1 MLLPKTYLVRMK
13 EQERYRWWKPIV
25 AFLLACLLFV
35 LFTGIAFFAIG
46 FSGAPSPIGALLEQ
60 SETLTADELMQQGL
74 ESLAE
79 SGLGISLLLGSV
91 ILLLP
96 AVWIAM
102 NATRLGGFRTLS
114 SVEGHLRW
122 KRIGRLIV
130 PVLLVFAVGNAAE
143 LALGSILAGTLP
155 EFSVPSFSYIL
166 AILIL
171 VPFQSAAEEY
181 AYRGFLMQSF
191 GSWIPVTAIPLL
203 LQAVIFMGSH
213 TYNVWGLISILA
225 FGLIAG
231 ILALKTGGLETSIV
245 FHAMNNICA
254 FLVSAAVGANAMA
267 AEATN
272 LDMALSIA
280 LDLIVFFMILHIA
293 KKEGWLLGKDALDKT
308 AAAELAPKHMKD
320 R

>member
-60 SETLTADELMQQGL
+60 SETLTADELLQQGL

-96 AVWIAM
+96 AIWIAM
-102 NATRLGGFRTLS
+102 NATRLGGLKTLS

-122 KRIGRLIV
+122 QRIGRLIV
-130 PVLLVFAVGNAAE
+130 PVFLIFAVGNLAE
-143 LALGSILAGTLP
+143 LAITCLLSGEMPAFSLP
-155 EFSVPSFSYIL
+155 SLSYIL
-166 AILIL
+166 MILIL
-171 VPFQSAAEEY
+171 VPIQSATEEY

-191 GSWIPVTAIPLL
+191 GSWIPIAIIPLI
-203 LQAVIFMGSH
+203 LQAVIIMGSH
-213 TYNVWGLISILA
+213 TYNIWGLLAILA

-231 ILALKTGGLETSIV
+231 ILALKTGGLEASIV

-267 AEATN
+267 AEATI

-280 LDLIVFFMILHIA
+280 LDLIVFFAILHIM
-293 KKEGWLLGKDALDKT
+293 KKKGWLIDGT
-308 AAAELAPKHMKD
+308 ERENAPSAPQHMKHE
-320 R
+320 

>member
-35 LFTGIAFFAIG
+35 LFMGIVFFATG
-46 FSGAPSPIGALLEQ
+46 FSGVPSPIGALLEQ

-79 SGLGISLLLGSV
+79 SGLGISLLLGPV

-102 NATRLGGFRTLS
+102 NATRLGGLKTLS

-122 KRIGRLIV
+122 KRIGCLIV
-130 PVLLVFAVGNAAE
+130 PLLLVFAVGNAAE
-143 LALGSILAGTLP
+143 LALGSILAEALP
-155 EFSVPSFSYIL
+155 EFSVPSLSYIL

-181 AYRGFLMQSF
+181 AYRGFLMQAF

-203 LQAVIFMGSH
+203 LQALIFMGSH
-213 TYNVWGLISILA
+213 AYNVWGLISILA

-231 ILALKTGGLETSIV
+231 ILALKTGGLEASIV
-245 FHAMNNICA
+245 FHAANNICA
-254 FLVSAAVGANAMA
+254 LLIASLVGANAMA
-267 AEATN
+267 ADAAI
-272 LDMALSIA
+272 LDMVLSIA
-280 LDLIVFFMILHIA
+280 LDLIVFFIILHIA
-293 KKEGWLLGKDALDKT
+293 KKDGWLLGKDALDKT

>member
-25 AFLLACLLFV
+25 CFLLAGFLFA

-46 FSGAPSPIGALLEQ
+46 FSGAPSPIGVLLEQ
-60 SETLTADELMQQGL
+60 SETLAADELMQQGL

-96 AVWIAM
+96 AIWIAM

-122 KRIGRLIV
+122 QRIGRLIV
-130 PVLLVFAVGNAAE
+130 PVFLIFAVGNLAE
-143 LALGSILAGTLP
+143 LAIICLLSGEMPAFSLP
-155 EFSVPSFSYIL
+155 SLSYIL

-171 VPFQSAAEEY
+171 VPFQSATEEY
-181 AYRGFLMQSF
+181 AYRGFLMQAF
-191 GSWIPVTAIPLL
+191 GSWIPIAIIPLI

-213 TYNVWGLISILA
+213 TYNVWGLISILV

-231 ILALKTGGLETSIV
+231 ILTLKTGGLEASIV

-267 AEATN
+267 AEATI

-280 LDLIVFFMILHIA
+280 LDLIVFFAILHIM
-293 KKEGWLLGKDALDKT
+293 KKKGWLIDGT
-308 AAAELAPKHMKD
+308 EGENAPSAPQHMK

>member
-1 MLLPKTYLVRMK
+1 MLLPKTYLIRMK

-122 KRIGRLIV
+122 QRIGRLIV
-130 PVLLVFAVGNAAE
+130 PVFLIFAVGNLAE
-143 LALGSILAGTLP
+143 LAITCLLSGEMPAFSLP
-155 EFSVPSFSYIL
+155 NLSYIL
-166 AILIL
+166 MILIL
-171 VPFQSAAEEY
+171 VPIQSATEEY

-191 GSWIPVTAIPLL
+191 GSWIPIAIIPLI

-213 TYNVWGLISILA
+213 AYNIWGLLAILA

-231 ILALKTGGLETSIV
+231 ILTLKTGGLEASIV

-254 FLVSAAVGANAMA
+254 FLVSAAAGANAMA
-267 AEATN
+267 AEATI

-280 LDLIVFFMILHIA
+280 LDLIVFFVILHVA
-293 KKEGWLLGKDALDKT
+293 KKEGWLVDGAKAEHVP
-308 AAAELAPKHMKD
+308 AAPQHMKHE
-320 R
+320 

>member
-96 AVWIAM
+96 AIWIAM
-102 NATRLGGFRTLS
+102 NATRLGGLKTLS

-122 KRIGRLIV
+122 QRIGRLIV
-130 PVLLVFAVGNAAE
+130 PVFLIFAVGNLAE
-143 LALGSILAGTLP
+143 LAITCLLSGEMPAFSLP
-155 EFSVPSFSYIL
+155 SLSYIL
-166 AILIL
+166 MILIL
-171 VPFQSAAEEY
+171 VPIQSATEEY

-191 GSWIPVTAIPLL
+191 GSWIPIAIIPLI

-213 TYNVWGLISILA
+213 TYNIWGLLAILA

-231 ILALKTGGLETSIV
+231 ILALKTGGLEASIV

-267 AEATN
+267 AEATI

-280 LDLIVFFMILHIA
+280 LDLIVFFAILHIM
-293 KKEGWLLGKDALDKT
+293 KKKGWLIDGT
-308 AAAELAPKHMKD
+308 ERENAPSAPQHMKHE
-320 R
+320 

>member
-13 EQERYRWWKPIV
+13 EHERYRWWKPIV

-96 AVWIAM
+96 AIWIAM
-102 NATRLGGFRTLS
+102 NATRLGGLKTLS

-130 PVLLVFAVGNAAE
+130 PAFLIFAVGNLAE
-143 LALGSILAGTLP
+143 LAIASILSGEMPAFSLP
-155 EFSVPSFSYIL
+155 SLSYIL

-203 LQAVIFMGSH
+203 QALIFMGSH

-267 AEATN
+267 AEATI

>member
-13 EQERYRWWKPIV
+13 EQERYRWWKSI
-25 AFLLACLLFV
+25 ACFLLAGFLFV
-35 LFTGIAFFAIG
+35 VFMVLAMFALG
-46 FSGAPSPIGALLEQ
+46 ASGMLPPFEVLLQ
-60 SETLTADELMQQGL
+60 DTDSLTADELMDEAMGLMTGRGL
-74 ESLAE
+74 EIA
-79 SGLGISLLLGSV
+79 LLLGSV

-96 AVWIAM
+96 ALWIAM
-102 NATRLGGFRTLS
+102 KATRLGGLRTLS

-122 KRIGRLIV
+122 QRIGRLIV
-130 PVLLVFAVGNAAE
+130 PVFLIFAVGNLAE
-143 LALGSILAGTLP
+143 LAITCLLSGEMPAFSLP
-155 EFSVPSFSYIL
+155 SLSYIL
-166 AILIL
+166 TILIL
-171 VPFQSAAEEY
+171 VPIQSATEEY

-191 GSWIPVTAIPLL
+191 GSWIPIAIIPLI

-213 TYNVWGLISILA
+213 TYNVWGLISILV

-231 ILALKTGGLETSIV
+231 ILTLKTGGLEASIV

-267 AEATN
+267 AEATI

-280 LDLIVFFMILHIA
+280 LDLIIFFAIIHIM
-293 KKEGWLLGKDALDKT
+293 KKKGWLIDGT
-308 AAAELAPKHMKD
+308 EGENAPSAPQHMK

>member
-25 AFLLACLLFV
+25 AFLLTGFLFV
-35 LFTGIAFFAIG
+35 LFMSIAFFAIG
-46 FSGAPSPIGALLEQ
+46 FSGTPSPIGALLEQ
-60 SETLTADELMQQGL
+60 SDTLAADELMQQGL

-79 SGLGISLLLGSV
+79 SGPGISLLLGSV

-96 AVWIAM
+96 ALWIAM
-102 NATRLGGFRTLS
+102 NATRLGGLRTLS

-122 KRIGRLIV
+122 QRIGRLIV
-130 PVLLVFAVGNAAE
+130 PVFLIFAVGNLAE
-143 LALGSILAGTLP
+143 LAITCLLSGEMPAFSLP
-155 EFSVPSFSYIL
+155 SLSYIL
-166 AILIL
+166 MILIL
-171 VPFQSAAEEY
+171 VPIQSATEEY

-191 GSWIPVTAIPLL
+191 GSWIPIAIIPLI
-203 LQAVIFMGSH
+203 LQAVIIMGSH
-213 TYNVWGLISILA
+213 TYNIWGLLAILA

-231 ILALKTGGLETSIV
+231 ILALKTGGLEASIV

-267 AEATN
+267 AEATI

-280 LDLIVFFMILHIA
+280 LDLIVFFAILHIM
-293 KKEGWLLGKDALDKT
+293 KKKGWLIDGT
-308 AAAELAPKHMKD
+308 ERENAPSAPQHMKHE
-320 R
+320 

>member
-96 AVWIAM
+96 AIWIAM
-102 NATRLGGFRTLS
+102 NATRLGGLKTLS

-130 PVLLVFAVGNAAE
+130 PAFLIFAVGNLAE
-143 LALGSILAGTLP
+143 LAIASILSGEMPAFSLP
-155 EFSVPSFSYIL
+155 SLSYIL

-203 LQAVIFMGSH
+203 LQALIFMGSH

-231 ILALKTGGLETSIV
+231 ILALKTGGLEASIV

-267 AEATN
+267 AEATI

-293 KKEGWLLGKDALDKT
+293 KKQGWLLGKDALDKT

>member
-25 AFLLACLLFV
+25 AFLLTGFLFV
-35 LFTGIAFFAIG
+35 LFMSIAFFAIG

-60 SETLTADELMQQGL
+60 SDTLAADELMQQGL

-79 SGLGISLLLGSV
+79 SGPGISLLLGSV

-96 AVWIAM
+96 ALWIAM
-102 NATRLGGFRTLS
+102 NATRLGGLRTLS

-122 KRIGRLIV
+122 QRIGRLIV
-130 PVLLVFAVGNAAE
+130 PVFLIFAVGNLAE
-143 LALGSILAGTLP
+143 LAITCLLSGEMPAFSLP
-155 EFSVPSFSYIL
+155 SLSYIL
-166 AILIL
+166 MILIL
-171 VPFQSAAEEY
+171 VPIQSATEEY

-191 GSWIPVTAIPLL
+191 GSWIPIAIIPLI

-231 ILALKTGGLETSIV
+231 ILTLKTGGLEASIV

-267 AEATN
+267 AEATI

-280 LDLIVFFMILHIA
+280 LDLIVFFAILHIM
-293 KKEGWLLGKDALDKT
+293 KKKGWLIDGT
-308 AAAELAPKHMKD
+308 ERENAPSAPQHMKHE
-320 R
+320 